1 MLALFRDTV
10 DFKIGQ
16 SATPPTT
23 AQSEADRTCSDDYYG
38 ATTGWGPDRP
48 TNGPNDWSSQPSFN
62 VERENPNYGDERNF
76 ITSKDAAIQQAGGWN
91 DETAVRLG
99 SEYAISANIHNG
111 APNREDYVARN
122 TRIRIQV
129 PKCAGR
135 SMEVRSVI
143 EASNAYPAQIWDG
156 TILRSASPF
165 KLELV
170 YGSGRLYTNSSPSG
184 IPLPDSVFDAEKGT
198 LIGSTALDG
207 NFGGDYVNG
216 GIVIVRVKA
225 VPA

>member
-1 MLALFRDTV
+1 MLALFRDTI

-16 SATPPTT
+16 SATPPT

-48 TNGPNDWSSQPSFN
+48 TNGTNDWSSQPSFN

-76 ITSKDAAIQQAGGWN
+76 IISKDAAVVEAGGWN
-91 DETAVRLG
+91 DEVQVRMG
-99 SEYAISANIHNG
+99 SEYIVRAYIHNG
-111 APNREDYVARN
+111 ARNREDYVARN

-129 PKCAGR
+129 PQCVGR

-143 EASNAYPAQIWDG
+143 EASNSYPTQIWDG
-156 TILRSASPF
+156 TILRSVSPF
-165 KLELV
+165 KLEFV
-170 YGSGRLYTNSSPSG
+170 YGSGQLSTISSPSG
-184 IPLPDSVFDAEKGT
+184 IPLPDSVFDPEKGA

-207 NFGGDYVNG
+207 NFGGDYVNSG
-216 GIVIVRVKA
+216 VVTVRVKA